1 MNKMIQINALEID
14 DKIEASDLVRNL
26 DNLSEFDCLA
36 TRAVYW
42 HEAKLVIPFWV
53 GKTLGDYLKSGPTPL
68 YMQRD
73 PNLDKRE
80 MQILRCPDATQREA
94 LGFIVKT
101 EYPFGV

>member
-1 MNKMIQINALEID
+1 MIQINALEID

-53 GKTLGDYLKSGPTPL
+53 GKTLRDYLKSGPTPL